1 MTVPEGRI
9 RNATLPEV
17 ELIQGIERRAESVFS
32 PTDLPVQIRHGL
44 SAETLARGILNHN
57 LWVSVGNDD
66 VPVGFALTVIYG
78 SDMHLEEISVDPDS
92 SRKGHGRALV
102 DTVIQS
108 AVDRNFARVTLTTFS
123 HIVWNRPFYE
133 SCGFDVIS
141 NLEPENELRSK
152 LLEEQQLGLTNRVA
166 MARWSNA

>member
-44 SAETLARGILNHN
+44 SSETLARGILNHN

-92 SRKGHGRALV
+92 SRKGSWKGSSGYSDPIRCRQKFCPCYFNNV
-102 DTVIQS
+102 
-108 AVDRNFARVTLTTFS
+108 FAHCVESPILRVVR
-123 HIVWNRPFYE
+123 I
-133 SCGFDVIS
+133 
-141 NLEPENELRSK
+141 
-152 LLEEQQLGLTNRVA
+152 
-166 MARWSNA
+166 